1 MGHLVVVEMEVQEH
15 LMQLQ
20 EQQQHTLAVV
30 EEVLILEL
38 LEQVE
43 LAVEPQELLTL
54 VEQRHAPQQLTLEV
68 VEELVEI
75 IILEQVVLVSWS

>member
-15 LMQLQ
+15 QIILQ
-20 EQQQHTLAVV
+20 EQQHLTQVV
-30 EEVLILEL
+30 VVEVLILEL

-43 LAVEPQELLTL
+43 LVVEPQELLTL

-75 IILEQVVLVSWS
+75 IILEQVVQVS